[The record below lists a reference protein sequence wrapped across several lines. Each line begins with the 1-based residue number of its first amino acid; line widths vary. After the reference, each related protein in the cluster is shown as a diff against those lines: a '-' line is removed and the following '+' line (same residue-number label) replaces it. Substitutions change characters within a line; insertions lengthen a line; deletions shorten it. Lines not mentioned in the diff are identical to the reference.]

1 MKNGVKR
8 VVTRFSSQAKH
19 EKKHWWSTT
28 DSFCVVMLQIL
39 TGGLCWFVALIS
51 CFTHLN
57 TESAASLVT
66 LLLSIIEELAV
77 RHELKWEAG
86 LWKCLISFPI
96 ISTNRGQ
103 QRSRI
108 TKWLSE
114 HGVIS
119 ESVLEGAGRSAVLL
133 IMTKRR
139 TSLSACVRRR
149 SGLQMHGRVYRS
161 RSRRWDRCTLLNSC
175 SKGVMPRI

>member
-1 MKNGVKR
+1 MNVCVCYRLKFLCWSRFCQPMNPDWQPHGLIIHTSVKHSVFR
-8 VVTRFSSQAKH
+8 TWRTALRERDVTRFSCQAKH
-19 EKKHWWSTT
+19 ERKHWYSTT

-77 RHELKWEAG
+77 RREPKWEAG

-96 ISTNRGQ
+96 IPTNRGQ
-103 QRSRI
+103 
-108 TKWLSE
+108 
-114 HGVIS
+114 
-119 ESVLEGAGRSAVLL
+119 
-133 IMTKRR
+133 
-139 TSLSACVRRR
+139 
-149 SGLQMHGRVYRS
+149 
-161 RSRRWDRCTLLNSC
+161 
-175 SKGVMPRI
+175 